1 MKKKQKSSILLGF
14 FWFLSICKL
23 IIDDFYRKMLK
34 NLKINFKKNS
44 EVFSLIILI
53 LFASILTTYLNLK
66 KNYDEE
72 KYNNFIDNV
81 YLKKTLNHLVN
92 NLEPKIKKIK
102 HKINSGETFDKIL
115 ESYSIEKKE
124 IQKIKKSLQKKINL
138 NKLNTRQI
146 IQFNLDKTN
155 NKIIEFTYQISSTQK
170 IFLKRDIQEDKFD
183 EKILTIKLDKKIV
196 YEENIISE
204 SLYKAAVNKKIPANT
219 IIEFARIYG
228 FQVDF
233 QRDIRKE
240 DKFQIMYEIF
250 QNEKKEIIETGEI
263 LFANLKLSGQ
273 DNSLYYFDELGS
285 EGHYD
290 RNGKSIQK
298 ALMKTPIN
306 GARLSSPF
314 GMRKHPIDGFNKMH
328 RGTDFAAPMGTPIMA
343 SGDGVIKK
351 AGWCGGGGNCVK
363 IKHNST
369 YQTVYAHMS
378 KFARGIKPGV
388 RVKQGQT
395 IGYVGSTGKSTGPHL
410 HYEVIVNGKK
420 VNSQKLKLPSGKI
433 LKGKERKLFE
443 TKKIKLDILKSE
455 KILGID

>member
-1 MKKKQKSSILLGF
+1 
-14 FWFLSICKL
+14 
-23 IIDDFYRKMLK
+23 MLK
-34 NLKINFKKNS
+34 NLKHKIRKKKEIFGLIFLIIISVLFTSYFNFKKKIDNQAY
-44 EVFSLIILI
+44 I
-53 LFASILTTYLNLK
+53 
-66 KNYDEE
+66 
-72 KYNNFIDNV
+72 NFINNI
-81 YLKKTLNHLVN
+81 YFKKTLKHFIY
-92 NLEPKIKKIK
+92 NLEPKYKKIK
-102 HKINSGETFDKIL
+102 HKIKSGETFDKIL
-115 ESYSIEKKE
+115 ESYSIEKSE
-124 IQKIKKSLQKKINL
+124 INKIKKTLQNKINL
-138 NKLNTRQI
+138 NELNTKQI

-155 NKIIEFTYQISSTQK
+155 NKIAEFTYQTSNTQK
-170 IFLKRDIQEDKFD
+170 IYLKRNTQEDNFSN
-183 EKILTIKLDKKIV
+183 KIIPIRLNKEIIYK
-196 YEENIISE
+196 ENVILQ
-204 SLYKAAVNKKIPANT
+204 SLYKSATDESIPANA

-233 QRDIRKE
+233 QRDIRKQ

-250 QNEKKEIIETGEI
+250 LNEKKEIVETGKI

-273 DNSLYYFDELGS
+273 DNSLYYFDKEGS

-290 RNGKSIQK
+290 KNGKSVKK

-328 RGTDFAAPMGTPIMA
+328 RGTDFAAPIGTPIMA
-343 SGDGVIKK
+343 SGDGIVKK

-369 YQTVYAHMS
+369 YQTIYAHMS
-378 KFARGIKPGV
+378 KFARGIKTGV

-410 HYEVIVNGKK
+410 HYEVIINGKK
-420 VNSQKLKLPSGKI
+420 VNSQKLKLPSGKV
-433 LKGKERKLFE
+433 LKGKERKIFE

-455 KILGID
+455 KIIGLN

>member
-1 MKKKQKSSILLGF
+1 
-14 FWFLSICKL
+14 
-23 IIDDFYRKMLK
+23 MLK
-34 NLKINFKKNS
+34 ILKNKIRKNIQIFGLIFLIVITVVLTSYFNFKKNNN
-44 EVFSLIILI
+44 IQ
-53 LFASILTTYLNLK
+53 A
-66 KNYDEE
+66 
-72 KYNNFIDNV
+72 YNNFIDNV
-81 YLKKTLNHLVN
+81 YFKKTLSHLVD
-92 NLEPKIKKIK
+92 NLEPKYKKIK
-102 HKINSGETFDKIL
+102 HKIKSGETFDKIL
-115 ESYSIEKKE
+115 ESYSIEKSE
-124 IQKIKKSLQKKINL
+124 ILKIKNSLKDKVNL
-138 NKLNTRQI
+138 NKLNTKQI

-155 NKIIEFTYQISSTQK
+155 NKISEFVYQTSNTQK
-170 IFLKRDIQEDKFD
+170 IFLKRNIESDKFK
-183 EKILTIKLDKKIV
+183 EEILSIKLDKKIV
-196 YEENIISE
+196 YNENIILQ
-204 SLYKAAVNKKIPANT
+204 SLYKAATDENIPANT

-233 QRDIRKE
+233 QRDIRKQ

-250 QNEKKEIIETGEI
+250 LNEKNEIVETGEI

-273 DNSLYYFDELGS
+273 DNSLYYFDKDGS

-290 RNGKSIQK
+290 KNGKSVKK

-343 SGDGVIKK
+343 SGDGVVKK

-369 YQTVYAHMS
+369 YQTIYAHMS
-378 KFARGIKPGV
+378 KFARGIKTGV

-433 LKGKERKLFE
+433 LKGKERKIFE
-443 TKKIKLDILKSE
+443 TKKIKLDVLKSE
-455 KILGID
+455 KIIGIN

>member
-1 MKKKQKSSILLGF
+1 
-14 FWFLSICKL
+14 
-23 IIDDFYRKMLK
+23 MLK
-34 NLKINFKKNS
+34 ILKNKIRKNIQIFGLIFLIALTIVSTSYFNFKK
-44 EVFSLIILI
+44 
-53 LFASILTTYLNLK
+53 
-66 KNYDEE
+66 KNNIQAH
-72 KYNNFIDNV
+72 NNFIDNV
-81 YLKKTLNHLVN
+81 YFKKTLSHLVD
-92 NLEPKIKKIK
+92 NLEPKYKKIK
-102 HKINSGETFDKIL
+102 HKIKSGETFDKIL
-115 ESYSIEKKE
+115 ESYSIEKSE
-124 IQKIKKSLQKKINL
+124 ILKIKNSLKDKVNL
-138 NKLNTRQI
+138 NKLNTKQI

-155 NKIIEFTYQISSTQK
+155 NKISEFEYQTSNTQK
-170 IFLKRDIQEDKFD
+170 IFLKRNIESDKFK
-183 EKILTIKLDKKIV
+183 EEILSIKLDKKIV
-196 YEENIISE
+196 YNENIILQ
-204 SLYKAAVNKKIPANT
+204 SLYKAATDENIPANT

-233 QRDIRKE
+233 QRDIRKQ

-250 QNEKKEIIETGEI
+250 LNEKNEIVETGEI

-273 DNSLYYFDELGS
+273 DNSLYYFDKDGS

-290 RNGKSIQK
+290 KNGKSVKK

-343 SGDGVIKK
+343 SGDGVVKK

-369 YQTVYAHMS
+369 YQTIYAHMS
-378 KFARGIKPGV
+378 KFARGIKTGV

-410 HYEVIVNGKK
+410 HYEVLVNGKK

-433 LKGKERKLFE
+433 LKGKERKNFE
-443 TKKIKLDILKSE
+443 TKKIKLDVLKSE
-455 KILGID
+455 KIIGIN